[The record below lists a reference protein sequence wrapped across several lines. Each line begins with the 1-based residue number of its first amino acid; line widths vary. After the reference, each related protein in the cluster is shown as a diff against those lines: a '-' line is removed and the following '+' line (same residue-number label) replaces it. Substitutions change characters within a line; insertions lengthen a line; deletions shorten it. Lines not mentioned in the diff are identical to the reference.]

1 MSEESVDS
9 TNNTQLLLK
18 QLLAGDREALN
29 RLLEQHRPYLRR
41 LLELRMAQ
49 KLKARVDPS
58 DVVQETQIEVAR
70 RIDDY
75 LRRRPMSFRV
85 WLRKTA
91 NEQMMMM
98 YRRHIG
104 AERRSV
110 EREVSLPDHSS
121 VVLARQLIKGGP
133 SQELQRRELA
143 AQVRQAV
150 DSLPEAD
157 REILLMRNFEELTN
171 QEAAEVLELDGAAA
185 SKRYG
190 RALVRLRNV
199 LVDSGLSGMQ
209 T

>member
-1 MSEESVDS
+1 MSGENPDS
-9 TNNTQLLLK
+9 TNTQLLLK
-18 QLLAGDREALN
+18 RVRSGDREALN
-29 RLLEQHRPYLRR
+29 RLFEQHRPYLRR
-41 LLELRMAQ
+41 LMELRMAQ

-98 YRRHIG
+98 YRRHVG

-110 EREVSLPDHSS
+110 EREVELADSS
-121 VVLARQLIKGGP
+121 MALARQLIQGGV
-133 SQELQRRELA
+133 SKELQRRELA
-143 AQVRQAV
+143 AQVRKAV
-150 DSLPEAD
+150 DCLSEAD

-171 QEAAEVLELDGAAA
+171 QEAAEVLELNRAAA

-190 RALVRLRNV
+190 RALVRLRNI
-199 LVDSGLSGMQ
+199 LVDIGLSGMQ

>member
-1 MSEESVDS
+1 
-9 TNNTQLLLK
+9 
-18 QLLAGDREALN
+18 
-29 RLLEQHRPYLRR
+29 
-41 LLELRMAQ
+41 MAQ
-49 KLKARVDPS
+49 KLKARLDPS
-58 DVVQETQIEVAR
+58 DIVQETQIEVAR

-75 LRRRPMSFRV
+75 LQRRPMSFRV

-98 YRRHIG
+98 YRRHVG

-110 EREVSLPDHSS
+110 EREVSLPNHSS
-121 VVLARQLIKGGP
+121 VALARQLIKGGP
-133 SQELQRRELA
+133 SKELQRRELA
-143 AQVRQAV
+143 AQVRTAV
-150 DSLPEAD
+150 DRLSEAD

-171 QEAAEVLELDGAAA
+171 QEAAEVLEIDGAAA

-199 LVDSGLSGMQ
+199 LVESGLTGMQ